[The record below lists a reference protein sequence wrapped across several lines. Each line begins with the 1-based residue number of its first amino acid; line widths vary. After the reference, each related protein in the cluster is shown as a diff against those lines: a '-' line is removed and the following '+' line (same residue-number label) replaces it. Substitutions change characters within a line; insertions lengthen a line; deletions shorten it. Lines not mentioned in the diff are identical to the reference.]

1 MADLNRQAIGVTI
14 VQAPAL
20 LFRVGLQYLRMKRS
34 ANKARGR
41 FYAELVRGGVPKRQA
56 KELADDYASVVSV
69 RSILQALRSTTKPA
83 WL

>member
-1 MADLNRQAIGVTI
+1 MVTLNRQTIAVAI

-34 ANKARGR
+34 AKKARGH
-41 FYAELVRGGVPKRQA
+41 FYAELVRGGIPKRQA
-56 KELADDYASVVSV
+56 KELADQYASAVSI
-69 RSILQALRSTTKPA
+69 RSIMQAMRSSVVPA

>member
-1 MADLNRQAIGVTI
+1 MVGLNRQAIGVSL

-20 LFRVGLQYLRMKRS
+20 LLRVGLQYLRMKRS

-41 FYAELVRGGVPKRQA
+41 FYAELVRGGIPKRQA
-56 KELADDYASVVSV
+56 KELADEYASVVSI
-69 RSILQALRSTTKPA
+69 RSILRALRSTTMSA

>member
-1 MADLNRQAIGVTI
+1 MKQMEGLNRQAIGVSL

-41 FYAELVRGGVPKRQA
+41 FYAELVHSGIPKQQA
-56 KELADDYASVVSV
+56 RELADQYVSVVSI
-69 RSILQALRSTTKPA
+69 RSDRKSVV
-83 WL
+83 